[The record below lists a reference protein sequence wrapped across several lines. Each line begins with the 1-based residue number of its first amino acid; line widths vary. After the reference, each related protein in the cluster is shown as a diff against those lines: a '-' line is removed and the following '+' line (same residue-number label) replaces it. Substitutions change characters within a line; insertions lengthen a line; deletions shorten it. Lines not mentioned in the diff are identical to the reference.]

1 MLNEKFAVF
10 ILTHGRAD
18 SVKTVDTLK
27 KCGYTGEYYLVC
39 DDEDVQLPKYIENF
53 GKDRVLIFSKQK
65 VHFDIMDNFEG
76 NKVIVFARNVIF
88 KFARELNLEYFWELE
103 DDYLDF
109 TYRVIEYSETK
120 NKYQLSSYL
129 ITELDDLIP
138 KFLNFLDISGAKC
151 IAFAQAGDLLG
162 GIQGDAQKNPIKRK
176 AMNTLFC
183 KTDREFKFIGRM
195 NDDVNTYLTLGKVGD
210 LFFHIA
216 LCSLNQEET
225 QKSKSG
231 NTTSYLQFGTYVKS
245 FYSVILCPSCVKVTM
260 MRSNHPRLHHTI
272 KWNYAVPK
280 IISSRFKK

>member
-88 KFARELNLEYFWELE
+88 KFARELNLDYFWELE